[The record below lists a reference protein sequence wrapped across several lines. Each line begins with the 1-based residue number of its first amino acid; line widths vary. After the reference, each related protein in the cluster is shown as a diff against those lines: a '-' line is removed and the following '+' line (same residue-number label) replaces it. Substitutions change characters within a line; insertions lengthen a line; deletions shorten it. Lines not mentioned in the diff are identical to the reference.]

1 MAGKGKIAR
10 GALEALTDVYE
21 SIGTVAERMNLEDAG
36 MGLTEF
42 ANDDIILSGGV
53 RTGSSAPGLARLRYD
68 VYDWKKIEAGTPI
81 PEAKLGTTDL
91 NLKLGKDN
99 QITDTIEGLI
109 NIDVDKNQQ
118 GSGVGTRI
126 VKNILANADDGLKVY
141 DIKKQA
147 KGFWESLGAEISGS
161 RGFIPKK
168 TNDE

>member
-1 MAGKGKIAR
+1 
-10 GALEALTDVYE
+10 
-21 SIGTVAERMNLEDAG
+21 
-36 MGLTEF
+36 
-42 ANDDIILSGGV
+42 
-53 RTGSSAPGLARLRYD
+53 TGSSAPGLARLRYD